1 LTVLEGD
8 TLVTNEVDQLS
19 AVVTRKFTEDGMIMV

>member
-8 TLVTNEVDQLS
+8 TLVTNEVDQPS
-19 AVVTRKFTEDGMIMV
+19 AVVTRKFTEDSMIMV